1 MFGSALMLQTCTQV
15 NNTEKG
21 LTEKK
26 ENERKIERGS
36 IQINRNVRIKAD
48 NNGGIEDSI
57 SFRYYRTRW
66 R

>member
-1 MFGSALMLQTCTQV
+1 MDR
-15 NNTEKG
+15 
-21 LTEKK
+21 KK

-48 NNGGIEDSI
+48 NYGGIEDSI